1 MNNLDNP
8 SMAAPKKE
16 YRYIIDPG
24 HGWLEVPQ
32 PEIAALNIEDK
43 ISAFSYISEDGQT
56 VYLEEDCDLS
66 IFLIAMRQNFDIV
79 EVYQDDT
86 FVRAL
91 DHYHDHTRR

>member
-86 FVRAL
+86 FVSAL